1 MLKERKS
8 FDRTIYIPAKCFH
21 AGICYA
27 TSAYNMWQNWNR
39 IVYKCTL
46 SFHVLSVHAG
56 LILTSFSILSISDH
70 IGHTSLFCPGVL
82 FACDSLR
89 FLSFFASRLHLS
101 QEYFFFRWA
110 RSICLFIWAFREN
123 NRSHIWQLCIFFL
136 LNRTV
141 LAWNANLKNDI
152 LSLQS
157 FHRTKNS
164 YKSYADQLKAAL
176 KIIYVKGNS

>member
-21 AGICYA
+21 ARIWYA
-27 TSAYNMWQNWNR
+27 TSAYILWQNWNR
-39 IVYKCTL
+39 IVYKCNL
-46 SFHVLSVHAG
+46 SFHVLSIYAG
-56 LILTSFSILSISDH
+56 LNLTSFSILSISDH

-89 FLSFFASRLHLS
+89 FLSFLLQNYIYHKNIS
-101 QEYFFFRWA
+101 FFRWA

-123 NRSHIWQLCIFFL
+123 NRSHIWQLCILFL

-157 FHRTKNS
+157 FHRT
-164 YKSYADQLKAAL
+164 
-176 KIIYVKGNS
+176 

>member
-27 TSAYNMWQNWNR
+27 TSAYNLWQNWNR
-39 IVYKCTL
+39 IVYMCTL

-56 LILTSFSILSISDH
+56 LILTSFSILFISDH

-89 FLSFFASRLHLS
+89 FLSFLLQNYIYHKNISFLDEHVPYVFLHEPFVKTIDCTSDSCAS
-101 QEYFFFRWA
+101 
-110 RSICLFIWAFREN
+110 
-123 NRSHIWQLCIFFL
+123 
-136 LNRTV
+136 
-141 LAWNANLKNDI
+141 
-152 LSLQS
+152 LSLESNCVGLKRQS
-157 FHRTKNS
+157 EKWYFIFAKFSPHQK
-164 YKSYADQLKAAL
+164 QLQKL
-176 KIIYVKGNS
+176 CWSIKGSPSNDLCKRQ